1 MNKRGKMKKTFLTT
15 ITILIFFTLSTACA
29 AKNNTPAD
37 SANGEV
43 STTSQ
48 NGDINLS
55 ERTKLILGSIALEE
69 TELKITSEQAS
80 ALLPQWKVL
89 KNLLGSDSASLVE
102 IDALQEQIKE
112 SLSTEQSTWID
123 NLRYTPEEYQAAIS
137 DFMPEGINFGGN
149 GDLSEE
155 EIQARIATM
164 QAANGGNLPQDFPG
178 GTGGSTGGGGGGLT
192 FQGGGPG
199 GDFVPG
205 AGGGIP
211 GGNFGSTNG
220 TPSADSSTRQG
231 RAGGSQ
237 FDILLIDQL
246 IAILEAK

>member
-1 MNKRGKMKKTFLTT
+1 MKKTFLTT
-15 ITILIFFTLSTACA
+15 IAILIFFTLSTACA

-112 SLSTEQSTWID
+112 SLSSEQSTWID

-205 AGGGIP
+205 AGGGFP
-211 GGNFGSTNG
+211 GGDFGSTGG
-220 TPSADSSTRQG
+220 TPSADSSTRIG
-231 RAGGSQ
+231 RGGGSQ

>member
-1 MNKRGKMKKTFLTT
+1 MKKIFLTT
-15 ITILIFFTLSTACA
+15 ITILIFFTLSTGCA
-29 AKNNTPAD
+29 AKNNTPANGA
-37 SANGEV
+37 SGEV

-48 NGDINLS
+48 NGDVNLS
-55 ERTKLILGSIALEE
+55 ERTQLILGSIGLEE
-69 TELKITSEQAS
+69 TDLKITAEQAS

-89 KNLLGSDSASLVE
+89 KNLLSSDSASQVE

-112 SLSTEQSTWID
+112 SLSSEQSTWID

-137 DFMPEGINFGGN
+137 EFMPEGINFGGN

-178 GTGGSTGGGGGGLT
+178 GTSGGTGGGGPT

-205 AGGGIP
+205 AGGGFP
-211 GGNFGSTNG
+211 GGDFGSTNG
-220 TPSADSSTRQG
+220 TPSADLSTRQG
-231 RAGGSQ
+231 RGGGSQ

>member
-1 MNKRGKMKKTFLTT
+1 MKKIFLTT
-15 ITILIFFTLSTACA
+15 ITILIFFTLSTGCA
-29 AKNNTPAD
+29 AKNNTPANGA
-37 SANGEV
+37 SGEV

-48 NGDINLS
+48 NGDVNLS
-55 ERTKLILGSIALEE
+55 ERTQLILGSIGLEE
-69 TELKITSEQAS
+69 TDLKITTEQAS

-89 KNLLGSDSASLVE
+89 KNLLSSDSASQVE

-112 SLSTEQSTWID
+112 SLSSEQSTWID
-123 NLRYTPEEYQAAIS
+123 NLRYTPEEYQAAIQ
-137 DFMPEGINFGGN
+137 DFMPEGMNFGGN

-155 EIQARIATM
+155 EIQARMATM
-164 QAANGGNLPQDFPG
+164 QAANGGNLPQNFPG
-178 GTGGSTGGGGGGLT
+178 GAGGGAGGGDGGPT

-205 AGGGIP
+205 AEGGFP
-211 GGNFGSTNG
+211 GGDFGSTNG
-220 TPSADSSTRQG
+220 TPSADSRAMQG
-231 RAGGSQ
+231 RGGGSQ

>member
-1 MNKRGKMKKTFLTT
+1 MKKIFLTI

-29 AKNNTPAD
+29 AKNNSPAD

-48 NGDINLS
+48 NGDVNLS
-55 ERTKLILGSIALEE
+55 ERTKLILGSIGLEE
-69 TELKITSEQAS
+69 TDLKITAEQAN

-89 KNLLGSDSASLVE
+89 RNLLSSDSASQVE

-112 SLSTEQSTWID
+112 SLSSEQSTWID
-123 NLRYTPEEYQAAIS
+123 NLRYTPEEYQAAIQ
-137 DFMPEGINFGGN
+137 DFMPDGMNFGGN

-164 QAANGGNLPQDFPG
+164 QAANGGNLPEDFPG
-178 GTGGSTGGGGGGLT
+178 GAGGGAGGAGGQT

-205 AGGGIP
+205 AGGGFP
-211 GGNFGSTNG
+211 GGDFGSTGG
-220 TPSADSSTRQG
+220 TPSADSRAMQG

-237 FDILLIDQL
+237 FDILLINQL
-246 IAILEAK
+246 ITILEAK